1 MRAAPRVASASP
13 SRDSRVA
20 PSAPPQGLSRR
31 HRFDARGSFGALLR
45 GGRKARGELA
55 VVHAGQGRQGAS
67 RLGIALTRRLVPL
80 ATDRNYVKRLI
91 REAFRRHRVKTA
103 GVDCVVTLRGKWRTS
118 DARLLD
124 AEIRGLFDQIAARP
138 AG

>member
-1 MRAAPRVASASP
+1 M
-13 SRDSRVA
+13 A
-20 PSAPPQGLSRR
+20 PSAQAHAFRRR
-31 HRFDARGSFGALLR
+31 HRFDAPGSFGALLR

-55 VVHAGQGRQGAS
+55 VVHSGAGRPGAS

-80 ATDRNYVKRLI
+80 ATDRNYVKRLV

-103 GVDCVVTLRGKWRTS
+103 GVDCVVTLRGKWRSS
-118 DARLLD
+118 DARALG
-124 AEIRGLFDQIAARP
+124 AEIRALFDQVAAQP

>member
-1 MRAAPRVASASP
+1 
-13 SRDSRVA
+13 
-20 PSAPPQGLSRR
+20 
-31 HRFDARGSFGALLR
+31 
-45 GGRKARGELA
+45 
-55 VVHAGQGRQGAS
+55 
-67 RLGIALTRRLVPL
+67 
-80 ATDRNYVKRLI
+80 VKRLI

>member
-1 MRAAPRVASASP
+1 M
-13 SRDSRVA
+13 A
-20 PSAPPQGLSRR
+20 PSAPAQGLSRR

-91 REAFRRHRVKTA
+91 REAFRRHRVKA
-103 GVDCVVTLRGKWRTS
+103 VGVDCVVTLRGKWRSS
-118 DARLLD
+118 DAGLL
-124 AEIRGLFDQIAARP
+124 ATEIRSLFDQIAARP